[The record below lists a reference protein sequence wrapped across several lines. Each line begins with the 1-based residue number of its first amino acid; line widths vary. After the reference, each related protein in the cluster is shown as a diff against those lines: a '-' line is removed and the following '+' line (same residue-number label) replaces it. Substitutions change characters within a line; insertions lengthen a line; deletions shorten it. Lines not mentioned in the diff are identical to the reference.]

1 VLGLS
6 NTAGYA
12 ILALGCMKEC
22 NGAWI
27 LTRDIAK
34 RTGISSTYL
43 SKILHGLAKSGLIAA
58 KRGYRG
64 GFKLSRS
71 ASKISLMEVVEAVE
85 GRAWTGRCLLGLAE
99 CSDERSCPAHD
110 FWKTTRIR
118 IESKLQRLKLS
129 QVAEFEGMFD
139 LPAADA
145 RAPKPLRANS
155 KNRRKSSRGAATR
168 SRRKTTVTPRRSK
181 TSSRRAR
188 SKRK

>member
-1 VLGLS
+1 MLGLS
-6 NTAGYA
+6 NTVGYA
-12 ILALGCMKEC
+12 IIALGCMEKC

-43 SKILHGLAKSGLIAA
+43 SKVLHGVAKSGLIAA

-71 ASKISLMEVVEAVE
+71 ASKTSLMDVLEAVE

-99 CSDERSCPAHD
+99 CSDERSCPAHK
-110 FWKTTRIR
+110 FWKTARSR
-118 IESKLQRLKLS
+118 IESQLRRLTLA
-129 QVAEFEGMFD
+129 QVAEFERTFEFPGIET
-139 LPAADA
+139 PT
-145 RAPKPLRANS
+145 PGSVSANS
-155 KNRRKSSRGAATR
+155 KGKSARAAAPKKDRRKKAGG
-168 SRRKTTVTPRRSK
+168 SRRPKASAPR
-181 TSSRRAR
+181 TR

>member
-1 VLGLS
+1 MLGLS

-43 SKILHGLAKSGLIAA
+43 SKILHGLAKSGLIDA

-71 ASKISLMEVVEAVE
+71 ASKISLMDVVEAVE

-110 FWKTTRIR
+110 FWKSTRIR
-118 IESKLQRLKLS
+118 IESKLRRLTLA
-129 QVAEFEGMFD
+129 QVAEFEGAFD
-139 LPAADA
+139 FPDA
-145 RAPKPLRANS
+145 HAPTPKPVSANS
-155 KNRRKSSRGAATR
+155 KGRRRRASGAATR
-168 SRRKTTVTPRRSK
+168 TRRKTTGAPRRPK
-181 TSSRRAR
+181 TSPGRAR